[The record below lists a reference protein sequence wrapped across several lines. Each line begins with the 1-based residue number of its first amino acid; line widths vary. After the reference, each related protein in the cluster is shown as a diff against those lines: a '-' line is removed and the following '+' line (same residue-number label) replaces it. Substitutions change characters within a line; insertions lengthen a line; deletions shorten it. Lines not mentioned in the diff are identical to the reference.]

1 MAVLDL
7 NHYNVQTTDLEAT
20 RRFYETVL
28 DFQVGPRPDFSFPG
42 YWLYCGE
49 RPVVHLS
56 GGERARTDSPRD
68 TGNFDHIAF
77 TATDFSGMKRHFQKL
92 GIPFREQ
99 KVPGARVWQLF
110 VTDPNQVVIE
120 LNYPPTD

>member
-1 MAVLDL
+1 MTVQAL

-20 RRFYETVL
+20 RAFYEKVL
-28 DFQVGPRPDFSFPG
+28 GFKIGPRPNFDFPG

-49 RPVVHLS
+49 MPVVHLT
-56 GGERARTDSPRD
+56 GGHRARTDNPAD

-77 TATDFSGMKRHFQKL
+77 TAEDFEGMKRHFREV

-110 VTDPNQVVIE
+110 VHDPNKVMIE
-120 LNYPPTD
+120 LNFAPS

>member
-1 MAVLDL
+1 MTVQAL

-20 RRFYETVL
+20 RAFYEKVL
-28 DFQVGPRPDFSFPG
+28 GFKIGPRPNFDFPG

-49 RPVVHLS
+49 MPVVHLT
-56 GGERARTDSPRD
+56 GGHRARTDNPAD

-77 TATDFSGMKRHFQKL
+77 TADDFEGMKRHFREV

-110 VTDPNQVVIE
+110 VHDPNKVMIE
-120 LNYPPTD
+120 LNFAPS